1 MRNPKNLKENLAEG
15 TLHAATSNV
24 GTGDLLTQAETTKNS
39 HMTLHNAYRYIQV
52 AVAIIAAAAFTSCF
66 DNTIHFQY
74 KGTDINGWNRDDSI
88 SFSIRS
94 LEESS
99 YYFEEIGIRANTEY
113 PYERL
118 HLIVSQEVISTAD
131 TTRRQ
136 TITDKV
142 SLPIYDEEGSPIGT
156 GVNLR
161 QYQIP
166 LKTVKLQAGDSIQ
179 VSISHNMRDSV
190 ICGISDIGFKLEV
203 RGER

>member
-1 MRNPKNLKENLAEG
+1 
-15 TLHAATSNV
+15 
-24 GTGDLLTQAETTKNS
+24 
-39 HMTLHNAYRYIQV
+39 MTLHQAYRTIYV

-66 DNTIHFQY
+66 DNTIHFEY
-74 KGTDINGWNRDDSI
+74 KGTNIGGWNRDDSI
-88 SFSIRS
+88 TFSVKP

-99 YYFEEIGIRANTEY
+99 YYFEEIGIRANVDF

-118 HLIVSQEVISTAD
+118 HLIVRQEVVSTTD
-131 TTRRQ
+131 STRR
-136 TITDKV
+136 TVITDKV
-142 SLPIYDEEGSPIGT
+142 SLPIYDEEGNPTGT

-179 VSISHNMRDSV
+179 VSIKHNMRDSI
-190 ICGISDIGFKLEV
+190 ICGIADVGVKLEV